1 MRSKSRSFSIS
12 PSDTDWSQ
20 FNNRGMKTVF
30 AALLIAVSAGAQD
43 YLICVS
49 NEKAGTISFVDAKSQ
64 NVETVSVGKRPRGI
78 HASPDGKYLFVA
90 VSGTPIKGP
99 PKLDAQGNPIFED
112 DDEDQKNTDHSADE
126 SRSSMSKNADF
137 FES

>member
-1 MRSKSRSFSIS
+1 
-12 PSDTDWSQ
+12 
-20 FNNRGMKTVF
+20 MKTVS
-30 AALLIAVSAGAQD
+30 AALLFLTILSAAGQE
-43 YLICVS
+43 YYVCVS
-49 NEKAGTISFVDAKSQ
+49 NEKAGTISFVDPKTQ

-78 HASPDGKYLFVA
+78 RASPDGKYLFVA